1 MKTRELQ
8 KDSIINEWFDTI
20 NPSDNTQ
27 KHYLS
32 AMQKYTDFTGK
43 TPEELID
50 EAEKEID
57 TGVRGRKR
65 KIRRYLID
73 LRNQLQDSG
82 LAEKTVQGYV
92 SAVRSFYSAFEV
104 DLPKLAK
111 TENTVTTLEE
121 NTPIPTKSDLQ
132 VALKTCGVMEK
143 ALMLVGVSSGL
154 SSNEIIRLKVK
165 HFKEGYDP
173 ETKITTLPLRR
184 AKVKFDFVTFFS
196 PESSQA
202 VQDYLDYRNRKS
214 KDSRETRINQL
225 EKQKVFS
232 DSDFLFC
239 KQNIPDTFLKTRND
253 KERQLTRGIF
263 MKIYR
268 TISEKACK
276 NSPEGTWNLIRSHN
290 MRRFFNSVLLNSGC
304 DSFHC
309 EFFMGHELNATQAAY
324 FRASPE
330 KLREVYQKYI
340 PFLTIQKALDIS
352 ESPEYQKIK
361 NENQVLAAET
371 VKHVVERS
379 ELQDLRTELEKA
391 KVETASKAAEME
403 EMKKEML
410 TEKKTE
416 PDRMEQMMRDMFAKF
431 TRDNAGLP
439 FESNIELSE
448 QERTELE
455 ANMANL
461 KRKSK

>member
-8 KDSIINEWFDTI
+8 EDSFVVEWFDTI
-20 NPSDNTQ
+20 YPADNTK

-32 AMQKYTDFTGK
+32 AMQFYTEFTGK
-43 TPEELID
+43 TPEELIT
-50 EAEKEID
+50 EAEAEIKA
-57 TGVRGRKR
+57 GVLPRVR
-65 KIRRYLID
+65 KIKRYLTGF
-73 LRNQLQDSG
+73 RKSLQDNE

-92 SAVRSFYSAFEV
+92 SAVRSFYASFEV
-104 DLPKLAK
+104 DLPKLSK
-111 TENTVTTLEE
+111 TENTATTLEE

-143 ALMLVGVSSGL
+143 ALMLVGLSSGL
-154 SSNEIIRLKVK
+154 SSNEIIKLKVK
-165 HFKEGYDP
+165 DFTKNYDS
-173 ETKITTLPLRR
+173 ETKITTLSLRR
-184 AKVKFDFVTFFS
+184 AKVKFDFITFLS
-196 PESSQA
+196 PEASQA
-202 VQDYLDYRNRKS
+202 VQEYLDYRNRKT
-214 KDSRETRINQL
+214 KDSREKRINQL
-225 EKQKVFS
+225 DKQKVFS

-309 EFFMGHELNATQAAY
+309 EFFMGHKLNATQAAY

-439 FESNIELSE
+439 FEKNIELSE

-455 ANMANL
+455 TSMANL